1 MVAGAF
7 LLAHPNPN
15 NLTLCILAQ
24 VGDSVNAKYEGRYYG
39 AFIKCVHSEKG
50 TGLTYDVYFS
60 DDPDCP
66 GDKIPHKHIKLPMQT
81 PRQKQFP
88 TWNKYIDK
96 IFYDAGTEKGD
107 DSEDPDYEF
116 RAGEWVVDQ
125 VTTGHQF
132 LCCRIGTEYH
142 EEDNTVFDIGYVM
155 RRIRK
160 YEEE

>member
-1 MVAGAF
+1 MCVYWATPPHVLGA
-7 LLAHPNPN
+7 
-15 NLTLCILAQ
+15 CI
-24 VGDSVNAKYEGRYYG
+24 G
-39 AFIKCVHSEKG
+39 
-50 TGLTYDVYFS
+50 
-60 DDPDCP
+60 
-66 GDKIPHKHIKLPMQT
+66 
-81 PRQKQFP
+81 
-88 TWNKYIDK
+88 K

-125 VTTGHQF
+125 VTTGQQF